1 VEHSIPQPLDLAHPW
16 RTRAIIAGAVAAV
29 ELFVLL
35 VAGIV
40 LVAPALGRHVRHEA
54 TVKALAPATPKK
66 HATKPEQPTL
76 SRSETS
82 VLVLNGNGRAGAA
95 AAEAQRIRGLGYM
108 IGGVGN
114 APQTTYGR
122 SVVMY
127 RHGFRPE
134 AVRLAHD
141 ARIPIVT
148 PLDGLRRS
156 QLQGAHVAV
165 ILGAG

>member
-1 VEHSIPQPLDLAHPW
+1 VEHSVPQPLDLAHPW
-16 RTRAIIAGAVAAV
+16 RTRAIIAGAVAAL
-29 ELFVLL
+29 ELLVLL

-40 LVAPALGRHVRHEA
+40 LVAPALGRHVRHAA
-54 TVKALAPATPKK
+54 TLKALAPATPKRP
-66 HATKPEQPTL
+66 TKPEQPTL

-95 AAEAQRIRGLGYM
+95 AAEAQRVRGLGYM

-127 RHGFRPE
+127 RPGFRPE

-141 ARIPIVT
+141 ARISIVT

-156 QLQGAHVAV
+156 ALQGAHLALV
-165 ILGAG
+165 LGAG

>member
-1 VEHSIPQPLDLAHPW
+1 VEHSIRQPLDLAHPW

-29 ELFVLL
+29 D
-35 VAGIV
+35 
-40 LVAPALGRHVRHEA
+40 LVAPALGRHVRHAA
-54 TVKALAPATPKK
+54 TVKALAPAVPKK
-66 HATKPEQPTL
+66 HATKPTQPTL

-82 VLVLNGNGRAGAA
+82 VLVLNGNGWAGAA
-95 AAEAQRIRGLGYM
+95 AAEAAQIRARGYL

-127 RHGFRPE
+127 RPGFRPE

-141 ARIPIVT
+141 TRILIVT

-156 QLQGAHVAV
+156 RLQGAHVAV
-165 ILGAG
+165 ILGAS

>member
-1 VEHSIPQPLDLAHPW
+1 MEHSVPQPLDLAHPW
-16 RTRAIIAGAVAAV
+16 RTRAIIAGAVAAL
-29 ELFVLL
+29 ELLVLL

-40 LVAPALGRHVRHEA
+40 LVAPALGRHVRHAA
-54 TVKALAPATPKK
+54 TKALAPATPKK
-66 HATKPEQPTL
+66 HATKPAQPKL

-95 AAEAQRIRGLGYM
+95 AAEAQRIRALGYM

-127 RHGFRPE
+127 RPGFRPE

-141 ARIPIVT
+141 ARISIVT

-156 QLQGAHVAV
+156 ALQGAHLALV
-165 ILGAG
+165 LGAG